1 MWPFVYLAVDW
12 IKYNRTEL
20 IKIRDGSAT
29 STTPQTA
36 VLGLRAL
43 LGRLQLLRTPDW
55 RSAARRTEGRRKR
68 CARKQMRGKRG
79 GLLARLKA
87 NAGRPPIPSLFLSN
101 VRSLDNKLD
110 LLRLRLGASREMRNC
125 SVLCLTE
132 TWLNDNMPDPAFQLD
147 GRLLFH
153 ADRNQ
158 QSGKAR
164 GGGLCVYVNKDWGT
178 NCTLVNSHCSEAIEH
193 MTVKCRPHYLPREF
207 TAVFV
212 TAVYIP
218 PGAKANGR

>member
-1 MWPFVYLAVDW
+1 M
-12 IKYNRTEL
+12 
-20 IKIRDGSAT
+20 SA
-29 STTPQTA
+29 P
-36 VLGLRAL
+36 
-43 LGRLQLLRTPDW
+43 
-55 RSAARRTEGRRKR
+55 
-68 CARKQMRGKRG
+68 
-79 GLLARLKA
+79 
-87 NAGRPPIPSLFLSN
+87 
-101 VRSLDNKLD
+101 LDNKLD

-125 SVLCLTE
+125 SAVLCLTE

-158 QSGKAR
+158 RSGKAR
-164 GGGLCVYVNKDWGT
+164 KGGLCVYVNKDWCT

-212 TAVYIP
+212 MAVYIP
-218 PGAKANGR
+218 PGAKTNEALKELNNNISSLQHKAPGGVLRGCGGFQPRKPDRHPA